1 MTAAAPP
8 LSEPVLILGGG
19 LMGLAVAHQLARRG
33 VAVLVLSRR
42 RSEAAG
48 FVAAGML
55 APHAEGIGGALL
67 ALGQAS
73 LERIPAWVAEIEADS
88 DLSCGLRPCGIVV
101 PFSTATERDA
111 YPTAAWGMALER
123 TALERE
129 IPGIGPRWRAGLL
142 FKQDGQIDNRRRLM
156 RALERACVQRGVRFE
171 EGSEVLELIT
181 ASGGTAAAAA
191 ATAAAEPEPTSPAGA
206 TAAAPGASVAEPA
219 TAPAPRAAAPG
230 AALARPAPTPAP
242 DRDRLHQ
249 PFAGSACAQ
258 GKDSPTGLAP
268 ESAGAA
274 GTPPTGRPAATG
286 AADPR
291 AVAGPANQGPEPGT
305 APPARPPRLQAV
317 RLRRADGRELVL
329 PCQTAVLAGGAWSAR
344 LMPQLPVVPVKGQML
359 SLQGPIGALPRVVF
373 GPGTYL
379 VPREDGLL
387 VVGATSEAEAGFAEG
402 LTPCGQRQ
410 LEQGIAALLPAASGW
425 PPMER
430 WWGFRPCTPDEG
442 PLLGP
447 GPISG
452 LWLATGHHRNGVLLA
467 ALSAELVARGIS
479 GEASPGDGEHLEAF
493 RWDRF

>member
-1 MTAAAPP
+1 MPEDVLAMTAAAPP

-73 LERIPAWVAEIEADS
+73 LARIPAWVAEIEADS

-101 PFSTATERDA
+101 PFTTATERDA
-111 YPTAAWGMALER
+111 YPTAAWGTALDR
-123 TALERE
+123 AALERE

-142 FKQDGQIDNRRRLM
+142 FEQDGQIDNRRRLM

-181 ASGGTAAAAA
+181 APGVAA
-191 ATAAAEPEPTSPAGA
+191 
-206 TAAAPGASVAEPA
+206 V
-219 TAPAPRAAAPG
+219 
-230 AALARPAPTPAP
+230 AP
-242 DRDRLHQ
+242 DQDLAHQ
-249 PFAGSACAQ
+249 PFAGSAYTQ
-258 GKDSPTGLAP
+258 GKDSPSGLAP
-268 ESAGAA
+268 ESVGAA
-274 GTPPTGRPAATG
+274 GPSPTVRPAATG
-286 AADPR
+286 AAAPM
-291 AVAGPANQGPEPGT
+291 AVAGPATGSSPGSNRGPDPGT
-305 APPARPPRLQAV
+305 APPARLPQLEAV

-344 LMPQLPVVPVKGQML
+344 LLPQLPVVPVKGQML

-479 GEASPGDGEHLEAF
+479 GEASPRDAEHLEAF